1 MMKPATAPMSFELL
15 TPTIVFQTAVS
26 GLLLGGVYALIALGL
41 TLIFGVMRVI
51 NVAHGTLLMVGAYVT
66 YWLFHL
72 YGLNPI
78 LSLAV
83 SMPLLFVMGVL
94 LQKFVVSKV
103 VDAPELTSLLVT
115 FGISI
120 FIINVVI
127 YLFSS
132 DFRAVPYLT
141 GSVKLGEVA
150 FSLPRSLAFGL
161 ALLISMGA
169 YFFLKRTRLGKAIRA
184 VSQQRDV
191 AQVCGIDVAKI
202 DMIAFG
208 AGAALAAA
216 GGTLISI
223 LFAIFPEMGG
233 NYLLKCFAVVI
244 LGGIGSYTGAFLGGL
259 LIGVSEAFGALLI
272 SAQAAEAVAY
282 IILVLVLLL
291 KPTGLVGGVWE

>member
-1 MMKPATAPMSFELL
+1 MSFELL
-15 TPTIVFQTAVS
+15 TPTIFFQTAVS

-51 NVAHGTLLMVGAYVT
+51 NVAHGTFLMVGAYIT
-66 YWLFHL
+66 YWLFHI
-72 YGLNPI
+72 YGVNPI
-78 LSLAV
+78 LSLII
-83 SMPLLFVMGVL
+83 SMPLLFVFGLVL
-94 LQKFVVSKV
+94 HRFVIAKV

-127 YLFSS
+127 YFFSS

-141 GSVKLGEVA
+141 GSVKLQGVA
-150 FSLPRSLAFGL
+150 FSMPRSVAFGVAL
-161 ALLISMGA
+161 AISILS
-169 YFFLKRTRLGKAIRA
+169 YLFLKKTRLGKAIRA
-184 VSQQRDV
+184 VSQHRDV
-191 AQVCGIDVAKI
+191 AQICGIDIGRI
-202 DMIAFG
+202 DMVAFG
-208 AGAALAAA
+208 LGLALAAA
-216 GGTLISI
+216 GGSLISF
-223 LFAIFPEMGG
+223 LFVIFPEMGN

-282 IILVLVLLL
+282 IILVMVLLL
-291 KPTGLVGGVWE
+291 KPSGLVGGVWE

>member
-1 MMKPATAPMSFELL
+1 MSFELL
-15 TPTIVFQTAVS
+15 TPTIFFQTAVS

-51 NVAHGTLLMVGAYVT
+51 NVAHGTFLMVGAYIT

-72 YGLNPI
+72 YGVNPI
-78 LSLAV
+78 LSLII
-83 SMPLLFVMGVL
+83 SMPLLFVFGLVL
-94 LQKFVVSKV
+94 HRFVIAKV

-127 YLFSS
+127 YFFSS

-141 GSVKLGEVA
+141 GSVKLQGVA
-150 FSLPRSLAFGL
+150 FSMPRSVAFGVAL
-161 ALLISMGA
+161 AISILS
-169 YFFLKRTRLGKAIRA
+169 YLFLKKTRLGKAIRA
-184 VSQQRDV
+184 VSQHRDV
-191 AQVCGIDVAKI
+191 AQICGIDIGRI
-202 DMIAFG
+202 DMVAFG
-208 AGAALAAA
+208 LGLALAAA
-216 GGTLISI
+216 GGSLISF
-223 LFAIFPEMGG
+223 LFVIFPEMGN

-282 IILVLVLLL
+282 IILVMVLLL
-291 KPTGLVGGVWE
+291 KPSGLVGGVWE

>member
-1 MMKPATAPMSFELL
+1 MSFELL
-15 TPTIVFQTAVS
+15 TPTIFFQTAVS

-51 NVAHGTLLMVGAYVT
+51 NVAHGTFLMVGAYIT

-72 YGLNPI
+72 YGVNPI
-78 LSLAV
+78 LSLII
-83 SMPLLFVMGVL
+83 SMPLLFVFGLVL
-94 LQKFVVSKV
+94 HRFVIAKV

-127 YLFSS
+127 YFFSS

-141 GSVKLGEVA
+141 GSVKLQGVA
-150 FSLPRSLAFGL
+150 FSMPRSVAFGV
-161 ALLISMGA
+161 AFAISILS
-169 YFFLKRTRLGKAIRA
+169 YLFLKKTRLGKAIRA
-184 VSQQRDV
+184 VSQHRDV
-191 AQVCGIDVAKI
+191 AQICGIDIGKI
-202 DMIAFG
+202 DMVAFG
-208 AGAALAAA
+208 LGLALAAA
-216 GGTLISI
+216 GGSLISF
-223 LFAIFPEMGG
+223 LFVIFPEMGN

-282 IILVLVLLL
+282 IILVMVLLL
-291 KPTGLVGGVWE
+291 KPSGLVGGVWE

>member
-1 MMKPATAPMSFELL
+1 MSFELL
-15 TPTIVFQTAVS
+15 TPTIFFQTAVS

-51 NVAHGTLLMVGAYVT
+51 NVAHGTFLMVGAYIT

-72 YGLNPI
+72 YGVNPI
-78 LSLAV
+78 LSLII
-83 SMPLLFVMGVL
+83 SMPLLFVFGLVL
-94 LQKFVVSKV
+94 HRFVIAKV

-127 YLFSS
+127 YFFSS

-141 GSVKLGEVA
+141 GSVKLQGVA
-150 FSLPRSLAFGL
+150 FSMPRSVAFGVAL
-161 ALLISMGA
+161 AISILS
-169 YFFLKRTRLGKAIRA
+169 YLFLKKTRLGKAIRA
-184 VSQQRDV
+184 VSQHRDV
-191 AQVCGIDVAKI
+191 AQICGIDIGKI
-202 DMIAFG
+202 DMVAFG
-208 AGAALAAA
+208 LGLALAAA
-216 GGTLISI
+216 GGSLISF
-223 LFAIFPEMGG
+223 LFVIFPEMGN

-282 IILVLVLLL
+282 IILVMVLLI
-291 KPTGLVGGVWE
+291 KPSGLVGGVWE

>member
-1 MMKPATAPMSFELL
+1 MSFEFF
-15 TPTIVFQTAVS
+15 TPAIVFQTAVS
-26 GLLLGGVYALIALGL
+26 GLLLGGIYALVALGL

-51 NVAHGTLLMVGAYVT
+51 NVAHGTFLMVGAYVT
-66 YWLFHL
+66 YWLYNS

-78 LSLAV
+78 VSLAV
-83 SMPLLFVMGVL
+83 SMPLLFVLGVVL
-94 LQKFVVSKV
+94 HKFVVAKV

-120 FIINVVI
+120 FIINVI
-127 YLFSS
+127 IFLFSS

-141 GSVKLGEVA
+141 GSVKLVGVA
-150 FSLPRSLAFGL
+150 FSLPRSLAFGVAL
-161 ALLISMGA
+161 AISLVS
-169 YFFLKRTRLGKAIRA
+169 FLFLKRTRMGKAIRA

-191 AQVCGIDVAKI
+191 AQVCGIDIGRI
-202 DMIAFG
+202 DMSAFG
-208 AGAALAAA
+208 LGLALAGA

-233 NYLLKCFAVVI
+233 DYLLKCFAVVI

-259 LIGVSEAFGALLI
+259 ILGVTEAFGALLI
-272 SAQAAEAVAY
+272 SAQASEAVAY
-282 IILVLVLLL
+282 IILVLVLLF